1 MRLYVPITR
10 QEFDALRQIALAER
24 RRPQDQAAVLLG
36 AVLRERASGDLT
48 MAGGES
54 DRGSSTT
61 FPAGRRGDAVSA
73 PESTRA
79 LPA

>member
-48 MAGGES
+48 VAGGE
-54 DRGSSTT
+54 
-61 FPAGRRGDAVSA
+61 
-73 PESTRA
+73 
-79 LPA
+79 